1 MNLIIDIGNTLTKLA
16 LFENKDM
23 CGYAVYEGCETEP
36 IVDFC
41 EKNKEITHCILS
53 AVKEYPEA
61 ISDFLRNNYTTI
73 FFDSVTRL
81 PIINGYET
89 PLTLGKDRIAAA
101 VGALNGFKNCDV
113 LSIDAGTAITYDF
126 IDASGTYLGGGIS
139 PGIRMRFKALHTFT
153 GKLPL
158 IEMDEDAPLIGSNTR
173 HSIASGVLNGTIA
186 EVEGIID
193 RYQAIYPDIKI
204 ILTGGDH
211 NYFDKR
217 LKVKTFAAPNLVL
230 EGLNLILNF
239 NIE

>member
-1 MNLIIDIGNTLTKLA
+1 MNLVIDIGNTLTKLA
-16 LFENKDM
+16 LFQHDVL
-23 CGYAVYEGCETEP
+23 CGFTVYEGC
-36 IVDFC
+36 DFAPLAEFC
-41 EKNKEITHCILS
+41 SKNPDITHCILS
-53 AVKEYPEA
+53 TVKDYPAETEIFIKQNYNA
-61 ISDFLRNNYTTI
+61 II
-73 FFDSVTRL
+73 FNSSIKVPL
-81 PIINGYET
+81 VNGYET
-89 PLTLGKDRIAAA
+89 PHSLGNDRIAAA
-101 VGALNGFKNCDV
+101 VGSTHFFNQSNV

-126 IDASGTYLGGGIS
+126 VDASGVYHGGGIS

-153 GKLPL
+153 GRLPL

-193 RYQAIYPDIKI
+193 RYQAIYPGLKI

-217 LKVKTFAAPNLVL
+217 LKIKTFAAPNLVL

>member
-23 CGYAVYEGCETEP
+23 CGYAVIEGCEPEP
-36 IVDFC
+36 MFDFC
-41 EKNKEITHCILS
+41 EKNKGITHCILS
-53 AVKEYPEA
+53 AVKEYSEA

-73 FFDSVTRL
+73 FFDSGTRL

-89 PLTLGKDRIAAA
+89 PLTLGNDRIAAA
-101 VGALNGFKNCDV
+101 VGAINVFKNCDV

-126 IDASGTYLGGGIS
+126 IDASSTYLGGGIS

>member
-1 MNLIIDIGNTLTKLA
+1 MNLVIDIGNSFTKLA
-16 LFENKDM
+16 LFEHNTM
-23 CGYAVYEGCETEP
+23 SFHAIFEGCEVEP

-41 EKNKEITHCILS
+41 EKHREISHCILS
-53 AVKEYPEA
+53 TVKDYPDA
-61 ISDFLRNNYTTI
+61 INAFLNKNFKTI
-73 FFDSVTRL
+73 VFKAGIPI
-81 PIINGYET
+81 PIINNYET
-89 PLTLGKDRIAAA
+89 PLTLGNDRLAAA
-101 VGALNGFKNCDV
+101 VGAAHIFKHSEV

-126 IDASGTYLGGGIS
+126 IDASGVYHGGGIS
-139 PGIRMRFKALHTFT
+139 PGIPMRFKALHTFT

-158 IEMDEDAPLIGSNTR
+158 IEMDEDAPLIGGNTR

-186 EVEGIID
+186 EVEGIIE
-193 RYQAIYPDIKI
+193 RYQAIYPSVKI

-217 LKVKTFAAPNLVL
+217 LKVKTFASPNLVL